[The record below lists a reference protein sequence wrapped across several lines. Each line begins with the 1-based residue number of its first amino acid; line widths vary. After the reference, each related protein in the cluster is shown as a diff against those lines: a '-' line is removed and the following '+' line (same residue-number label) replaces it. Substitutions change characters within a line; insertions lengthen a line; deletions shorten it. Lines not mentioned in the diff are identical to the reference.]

1 MTPKDEPTKV
11 TTLRMEEE
19 LHAELA
25 AVARADGQTVS
36 DVVREAVG
44 KHIAT
49 RSSDPEF
56 QKQAKKNLED
66 DIATFKRLAGLEEPG
81 GTAGDEG

>member
-1 MTPKDEPTKV
+1 MAKQEPTKV
-11 TTLRMEEE
+11 TTLRLEIK

-36 DVVREAVG
+36 NVVREAVG

-49 RSSDPEF
+49 RASDPEF
-56 QKQAKKNLED
+56 QKQAKKNLGQ
-66 DIATFKRLAGLEEPG
+66 DIATFKRLAEWADD
-81 GTAGDEG
+81 AGE